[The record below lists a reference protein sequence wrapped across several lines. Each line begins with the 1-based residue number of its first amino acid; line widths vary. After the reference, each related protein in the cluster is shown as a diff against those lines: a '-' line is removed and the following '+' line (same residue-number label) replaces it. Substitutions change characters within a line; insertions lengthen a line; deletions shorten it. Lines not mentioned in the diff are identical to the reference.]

1 MVRVPSAYTDSYERA
16 RRIASETAD
25 NYIRH
30 THIGDPVMDGVV
42 DDLVSIPRADAS
54 RFIRAGMEQRAGDL
68 RSAPKS
74 LRDFFV
80 DLSPPDPPWLDHDA
94 FAPGIRGFHA
104 NVPSI
109 FAAFVTGTLIDGF
122 STLIAKS
129 FVQTGRIFDAGVRRL
144 RQNNRHQVEIFMPG
158 GLRREGDGWKL
169 SVRIRLVH
177 AQVRRLLRESGEW
190 DDAAFGTPLSAAHLG
205 FAIACFSARTAE
217 HARSLGATFTPEE
230 REGFCA
236 VWRYAGHLMGIPDTI
251 LFANREEALH
261 LHKVGRVCEP
271 PPTEDSIIMANALIN
286 SAAAGRGNH
295 GRRRTEALVYDR
307 IYPISRALIGEK
319 RADELRFPKSR
330 RLRSLGILYQFR
342 LDLFHQRMMRRFV
355 KKSKGESMSTVF
367 SASLYDESGLTY
379 DLPDHAHAERSTR
392 W

>member
-1 MVRVPSAYTDSYERA
+1 MVRVPSAYAESYPRA
-16 RRIASETAD
+16 RRVDPATAD

-30 THIGDPVMDGVV
+30 AYIGDPVMDAVV
-42 DDLVSIPRADAS
+42 DDLAGVPRADAS
-54 RFIRAGMEQRAGDL
+54 RFIRAGMEQQADAL

-80 DLSPPDPPWLDHDA
+80 DSPPPDPPWLDHDS
-94 FAPGIRGFHA
+94 FTPGIRGFHG

-109 FAAFVTGTLIDGF
+109 FAAFVTATLIEGF

-129 FVQTGRIFDAGVRRL
+129 FVQTGRVFDSGVRRL

-158 GLRREGDGWKL
+158 GLQREGDGWKL

-190 DDAAFGTPLSAAHLG
+190 DDDEFGTPLSAAHLG
-205 FAIACFSARTAE
+205 FAIANFSARTTH
-217 HARSLGATFTPEE
+217 HAMSLGATFNREE
-230 REGFCA
+230 RESFCA

-251 LFANREEALH
+251 LFASRDNALH
-261 LHKVGRVCEP
+261 LHKVASVCEP
-271 PPTEDSIIMANALIN
+271 PPAEDSIIMANALIN
-286 SAAAGRGNH
+286 SAPAVAGITDEEE
-295 GRRRTEALVYDR
+295 RRALVYDR
-307 IYPISRALIGEK
+307 IYPISRALLGER
-319 RADELRFPKSR
+319 RADELKFPKSR

-342 LDLFHQRMMRRFV
+342 LDLFHQRMMRKIV
-355 KKSKGESMSTVF
+355 KKRRGESMSTVF
-367 SASLYDESGLTY
+367 SASMYDESGLTY
-379 DLPDHAHAERSTR
+379 DMPDHAHAERSTE

>member
-1 MVRVPSAYTDSYERA
+1 MLRVPSAYAESYLRA
-16 RRIASETAD
+16 RRVDPATAE

-30 THIGDPVMDGVV
+30 TYIGDPVMDAVV
-42 DDLVSIPRADAS
+42 DDLADVARADAS
-54 RFIRAGMEQRAGDL
+54 RFIRAGMEQQAGAL

-80 DLSPPDPPWLDHDA
+80 DSPPPDPPWLDHDA
-94 FAPGIRGFHA
+94 FAPGIRGFHG

-109 FAAFVTGTLIDGF
+109 FAAFVTATLIDGF

-129 FVQTGRIFDAGVRRL
+129 FVQTGRVFDAGVRRL

-158 GLRREGDGWKL
+158 GLQREGDGWKL

-190 DDAAFGTPLSAAHLG
+190 DDAEFGTPLSAAHLG
-205 FAIACFSARTAE
+205 FAIANFSARTAH
-217 HARSLGATFTPEE
+217 HALSLGATFTAEE
-230 REGFCA
+230 AESFCA

-251 LFANREEALH
+251 LFANRDEALH
-261 LHKVGRVCEP
+261 LHKVGSICEP
-271 PPTEDSIIMANALIN
+271 PPTDDSIIMANALIN
-286 SAAAGRGNH
+286 SAPAVAGITDEEE
-295 GRRRTEALVYDR
+295 RRALVYDR
-307 IYPISRALIGEK
+307 IYPISRALLGER
-319 RADELRFPKSR
+319 RADELRFPKTR

-342 LDLFHQRMMRRFV
+342 LDLFHQRMMRKLV
-355 KKSKGESMSTVF
+355 KKRRGESMSTVF
-367 SASLYDESGLTY
+367 SASLYDDSGLTY
-379 DLPDHAHAERSTR
+379 DMPDHAHAERSTK

>member
-1 MVRVPSAYTDSYERA
+1 MVRVPSAYAESYPKA
-16 RRIASETAD
+16 RRVDPATAD

-30 THIGDPVMDGVV
+30 TYIGDPVMDAVV
-42 DDLVSIPRADAS
+42 DDLAGVPRADTS
-54 RFIRAGMEQRAGDL
+54 RFIRAGMDQQADAL
-68 RSAPKS
+68 RNAPQS

-80 DLSPPDPPWLDHDA
+80 DSPPPDPPWLDFDA
-94 FAPGIRGFHA
+94 FTPGIRGFHG

-109 FAAFVTGTLIDGF
+109 FAAFVTATLIDGF

-129 FVQTGRIFDAGVRRL
+129 FVQTGRVFDAGVRRL

-158 GLRREGDGWKL
+158 GLEREGDGWKL

-177 AQVRRLLRESGEW
+177 AQIRRLLRQSGEW
-190 DDAAFGTPLSAAHLG
+190 DDAEFGTPLSAAHLG
-205 FAIACFSARTAE
+205 FAIANFSARTAH
-217 HARSLGATFTPEE
+217 HAMSLGATFSREE
-230 REGFCA
+230 QESFCA

-251 LFANREEALH
+251 LFASRDEALH
-261 LHKVGRVCEP
+261 LHKVGAICEP

-286 SAAAGRGNH
+286 SAPAVAGITDEEE
-295 GRRRTEALVYDR
+295 RRALVYDR
-307 IYPISRALIGEK
+307 IYPISRALLGER
-319 RADELRFPKSR
+319 RADELKFPKSR

-342 LDLFHQRMMRRFV
+342 LDLFHQRMMRKIV
-355 KKSKGESMSTVF
+355 KKRRGESMSTVF

-379 DLPDHAHAERSTR
+379 DMPDHPHAERSTK

>member
-1 MVRVPSAYTDSYERA
+1 MVRIPSAYADSYERA
-16 RRIASETAD
+16 RRADPETAE
-25 NYIRH
+25 NYLRH
-30 THIGDPVMDGVV
+30 AFIGDPVMDAVI
-42 DDLVSIPRADAS
+42 DDLACLPRAKAS
-54 RFIRAGMEQRAGDL
+54 QFIRAGMDQEAEAL
-68 RSAPKS
+68 RSAPQS

-80 DLSPPDPPWLDHDA
+80 DSPPPDPPWLDHDA
-94 FAPGIRGFHA
+94 FTPGIRAFHT

-129 FVQTGRIFDAGVRRL
+129 FVQTGRVFDSGVRRL
-144 RQNNRHQVEIFMPG
+144 RQNNRHQVEIFFPG

-190 DDAAFGTPLSAAHLG
+190 DEDEFGTPLSAAHLG
-205 FAIACFSARTAE
+205 FAIACFSARTAH
-217 HARSLGATFTPEE
+217 HALSLGATFSREE
-230 REGFCA
+230 QESFCA

-251 LFANREEALH
+251 LFADRSAALH
-261 LHKVGRVCEP
+261 LHKIGAICEP

-286 SAAAGRGNH
+286 SAPAVAGITDEDERK
-295 GRRRTEALVYDR
+295 ALVYDR
-307 IYPISRALIGEK
+307 IYPISRALLGEE

-342 LDLFHQRMMRRFV
+342 LDLFHNRMMQKFLR
-355 KKSKGESMSTVF
+355 KKRGESMSTVF

-379 DLPDHAHAERSTR
+379 EMPDHAYAERSAR